1 MAYGVPYVRWL
12 ACGGYMSYHTVAR
25 KRLKRCVARHRE
37 ALREEAELARRP
49 GEHARRSRYLGYE
62 AVDWDLSR
70 YGRYLHL
77 HCGLRLILI

>member
-49 GEHARRSRYLGYE
+49 GEQGARVTWATRRWTGTYPGTVGTCTCTAGS
-62 AVDWDLSR
+62 DSS
-70 YGRYLHL
+70 
-77 HCGLRLILI
+77 